1 MPVFAYKGLDARG
14 KPISGTRDADSPKVL
29 RALLRRDGI
38 IVTDVVEARA
48 GKAVVA
54 SGGKGLRREVH
65 FGSIF
70 ERIRRTEV
78 AAFTRQ
84 LATLL
89 KAGIPLAEALG
100 ALFDQVDN
108 PKLKT
113 IVGDVRL
120 RVNEGSSLADALGKH
135 PKAFEEVYVSMVRAG
150 ETAGNLDAVLERL
163 ADFLE
168 SQSKLRSKV
177 TSAMVYPIIML
188 VVGTVIMAV
197 LMVGVVPQITQLFED
212 AEQGLPWN
220 TELLIG
226 VSNLIGGYWYAW
238 VVVGPGA
245 AWAAFRWTRSPRGRP
260 VWDRWKLK
268 APVLGPL
275 VRQIAIAR
283 FSRTLG
289 TMLSSGVPLLR
300 ALEIAKEI
308 LDNAVLVRVIEA
320 AKEQIQQGESIAATL
335 RKSGEFPSVVT
346 HMIAVGERSGQL
358 EQMLGN
364 VASAYESEVELKLG
378 RLTTMLEPLMIVA
391 MGGAVAF
398 VVFSILMP
406 IMQMNQF
413 AQ

>member
-1 MPVFAYKGLDARG
+1 MPVFAYKGIDGRG
-14 KPISGTRDADSPKVL
+14 KTVSGAKDADSPKGL
-29 RALLRRDGI
+29 RAALRRDGI
-38 IVTDVVEARA
+38 IVTDVTEARA
-48 GKAVVA
+48 GKATA
-54 SGGKGLRREVH
+54 HGKGLSREVH
-65 FGSIF
+65 FGQMF
-70 ERIRRTEV
+70 ERVKRTEV

-89 KAGIPLAEALG
+89 QAGIPLAESLG
-100 ALFDQVDN
+100 ALFDQIEN

-113 IVGDVRL
+113 VVGEVRTK
-120 RVNEGSSLADALGKH
+120 VNEGSSLADALGKH
-135 PKAFEEVYVSMVRAG
+135 PKVFEEVFLSMVRAG
-150 ETAGNLDAVLERL
+150 EAAGNLDAVLARL
-163 ADFLE
+163 ADFME
-168 SQSKLRSKV
+168 AQAKLRSKV

-220 TELLIG
+220 TELLIWISDVLG
-226 VSNLIGGYWYAW
+226 AYWYLW
-238 VVVGPGA
+238 LLGGPTA
-245 AWAAFRWTRSPRGRP
+245 AWGAFRWTQSPSGRP
-260 VWDRWKLK
+260 VWDRWKLRT
-268 APVLGPL
+268 PVLGPL

-283 FSRTLG
+283 FARTLG
-289 TMLSSGVPLLR
+289 TMLSSGVPLLK
-300 ALEIAKEI
+300 ALDIAREI
-308 LDNAVLVRVIEA
+308 LGNAVLMKVIEG
-320 AKEQIQQGESIAATL
+320 AKEQIQQGESIAVTL
-335 RKSGEFPSVVT
+335 KKSGEFPSVVT

-364 VASAYESEVELKLG
+364 VAGAFEGDVDLKLG